1 MANFLLGMTAM
12 AFAASGLFFLKF
24 WRKTGDR
31 FFLPFALSFWTLAI
45 DRLVLTFIDRN
56 SEIAPMTYLI
66 RLVAFALILIAV
78 YYKNNGEPE
87 K

>member
-1 MANFLLGMTAM
+1 M

-31 FFLPFALSFWTLAI
+31 LFLPFALSFFTLAI
-45 DRLVLTFIDRN
+45 DRLVLNFIDRS
-56 SEIAPMTYLI
+56 SEFAPMIYLI